1 MLGSGEV
8 ATEQCHLW
16 RDGSQQRDV
25 AVWQQQGTTERQAG
39 DPKNEHFT
47 HAKSSSPTSAARDS
61 IDRKTFSYLLVQGSP
76 A

>member
-1 MLGSGEV
+1 MSPVERREP
-8 ATEQCHLW
+8 AKRPSLW
-16 RDGSQQRDV
+16 
-25 AVWQQQGTTERQAG
+25 WQQQGTTERQGG